1 MNPHAVAALQGSEV
15 IGLFGV
21 WGDFSA
27 QKLVQARG
35 DEWEK
40 EEFSG

>member
-1 MNPHAVAALQGSEV
+1 MNPQAVAAPQGSEV
-15 IGLFGV
+15 IGLLSV
-21 WGDFSA
+21 WEDFSA
-27 QKLVQARG
+27 QKVVQARG